1 MDYDDDLES
10 LFERA
15 EENALVYDWNWR
27 SRAIR
32 LYDSSTV
39 CDEESLKHD
48 IAIGEWNEVEIR
60 QLFERLQYNQTRPID
75 KKTWGKTEL
84 ARWMKHIFN
93 LNT

>member
-1 MDYDDDLES
+1 MDYDDDLDA

-15 EENALVYDWNWR
+15 EANAVAHDWNWR

-32 LYDSSTV
+32 LYDSSTAI
-39 CDEESLKHD
+39 DETHLKDD
-48 IAIGEWNEVEIR
+48 IAIGEWDEVEIS

-84 ARWMKHIFN
+84 ALWMRNIFN
-93 LNT
+93 INT